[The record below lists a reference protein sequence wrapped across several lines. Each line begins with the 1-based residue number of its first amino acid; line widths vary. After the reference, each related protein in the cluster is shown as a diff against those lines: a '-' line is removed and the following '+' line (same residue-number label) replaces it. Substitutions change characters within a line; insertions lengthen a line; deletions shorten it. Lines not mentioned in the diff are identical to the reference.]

1 VPKTAKM
8 IAEII
13 AITLILTAVWML
25 ILVGVTAV
33 QEYGED
39 ESALRESVAIREMA
53 RMDASGN
60 TVASHNPY
68 EAAAEAMPG
77 EEARQDHIHWA
88 ALNAANSDT
97 IGWISLESSGIDYPI
112 VQGIDNEH
120 YLHNTFLGERN
131 VSGAI
136 FLDYRDNSDFTENV
150 RIYGHNMRNG
160 TKFGSLS
167 AWEGNTITIYTPRGK
182 VLYSSTW
189 RGALPL
195 SDVMQIDSDLALIT
209 CVRGQPEIRYVVLA
223 ERTGDD

>member
-13 AITLILTAVWML
+13 AITLILTSAWIL
-25 ILVGVTAV
+25 ITIGVNVV

-39 ESALRESVAIREMA
+39 ESAIRESETIREMA
-53 RMDASGN
+53 RMDISGN
-60 TVASHNPY
+60 PVTTYNTY
-68 EAAAEAMPG
+68 EATTVPG
-77 EEARQDHIHWA
+77 EETQQDGIRWVP
-88 ALNAANSDT
+88 LKAANPDT
-97 IGWISLESSGIDYPI
+97 IGWISLENSDIDYPI
-112 VQGIDNEH
+112 VQGTDNAH

-136 FLDYRDNSDFTENV
+136 FLDYRDNPDFTENV

-167 AWEGNTITIYTPRGK
+167 AWEGHAITIYTPQGQ
-182 VLYSSTW
+182 VLHRTIW
-189 RGALPL
+189 RGPLPL
-195 SDVMQIDSDLALIT
+195 SEVMQIDSDLALIT
-209 CVRGQPEIRYVVLA
+209 CVRGQPEMRYVVLA